1 MTTGTIQILDPRP
14 EQQTPERA
22 AAGRLPALSGK
33 TIGLLENRKYHSDN
47 FLQELQVILEEEY
60 AVEKIVYLRKF
71 TFSAPCSDET
81 IEELVAQCDA
91 VVHGIAD

>member
-1 MTTGTIQILDPRP
+1 MTTATIQILDPRP
-14 EQQTPERA
+14 EHKTAERD
-22 AAGRLPALSGK
+22 AAGRLPGLAGK

-60 AVEKIVYLRKF
+60 AVEKVLYLRKF
-71 TFSAPCSDET
+71 SFSAPCADDT
-81 IEELVAQCDA
+81 IEELVEQCDA

>member
-1 MTTGTIQILDPRP
+1 MTTATIQILDPRA
-14 EQQTPERA
+14 EQKTEERA
-22 AAGRLPALSGK
+22 ATDRLPSLAGK

-60 AVEKIVYLRKF
+60 AVEKVVYLRKF
-71 TFSAPCSDET
+71 SFSAPCADET
-81 IEELVAQCDA
+81 IDELIEQCDA

>member
-1 MTTGTIQILDPRP
+1 MTTATIQILDPRP
-14 EQQTPERA
+14 EQKTAERE
-22 AAGRLPALSGK
+22 AAGRLPSLAGK

-60 AVEKIVYLRKF
+60 AVEKGLYLRKF
-71 TFSAPCSDET
+71 SFSAPCADKT
-81 IEELVAQCDA
+81 IDELVAECDA